1 MGTLV
6 NIKEAA
12 KRNENFRKVV
22 LTGKYGQL
30 VLMSLHPG
38 EDIGEEIHPEVDQM
52 FFMVEGKAHLVMD
65 GKPYVLDEHDVVLVP
80 AGVKHNLTNTS
91 RKAIKLYTVYSPPTH
106 PAGEIEKSRPELVA
120 KK

>member
-12 KRNENFRKVV
+12 KRNENFRKAV
-22 LTGKYGQL
+22 LTGKYSQL

-38 EDIGEEIHPEVDQM
+38 EDIGEEIHPDIDQL
-52 FFMVEGKAHLVMD
+52 FFMVDGKAHLVMD
-65 GKPYVLDEHDVVLVP
+65 GKPYLLDEHDVVLVP

-91 RKAIKLYTVYSPPTH
+91 RKPIKLYTVYGPPAH
-106 PAGEIEKSRPELVA
+106 PAGTIEKSKPELVG
-120 KK
+120 KQ